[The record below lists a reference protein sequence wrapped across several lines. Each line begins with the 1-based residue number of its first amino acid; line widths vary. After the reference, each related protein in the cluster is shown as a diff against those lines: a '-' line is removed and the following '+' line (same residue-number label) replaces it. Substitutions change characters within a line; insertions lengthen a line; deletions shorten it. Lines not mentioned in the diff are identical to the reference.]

1 MSEWK
6 LCTAFCVLL
15 YKVKSAKCD
24 SDLAAVELW
33 CRGWRPRQPD
43 IEAVR
48 LEFVTN
54 EKSGQ
59 FLAKRCADNVEFVE
73 QTQAGRRIS
82 VKQKLRCSPTWF
94 VKTSTMC
101 GYRRCEIKTALHNVY
116 RAVLFFNFFIP

>member
-15 YKVKSAKCD
+15 YKVKSAKSD
-24 SDLAAVELW
+24 SDFVAVELW

-48 LEFVTN
+48 LEFVMN

-73 QTQAGRRIS
+73 QTQVGRRIS
-82 VKQKLRCSPTWF
+82 AKQKLRCSPTWF
-94 VKTSTMC
+94 VK
-101 GYRRCEIKTALHNVY
+101 
-116 RAVLFFNFFIP
+116 

>member
-15 YKVKSAKCD
+15 YKVKSAKSD
-24 SDLAAVELW
+24 SDFVAVELW

-54 EKSGQ
+54 EK
-59 FLAKRCADNVEFVE
+59 KADNFLPNVVRITWSLSSKRSGTPDFCKAEIALLPYMVCE
-73 QTQAGRRIS
+73 VDKQSADTAG
-82 VKQKLRCSPTWF
+82 VK
-94 VKTSTMC
+94 
-101 GYRRCEIKTALHNVY
+101 
-116 RAVLFFNFFIP
+116 